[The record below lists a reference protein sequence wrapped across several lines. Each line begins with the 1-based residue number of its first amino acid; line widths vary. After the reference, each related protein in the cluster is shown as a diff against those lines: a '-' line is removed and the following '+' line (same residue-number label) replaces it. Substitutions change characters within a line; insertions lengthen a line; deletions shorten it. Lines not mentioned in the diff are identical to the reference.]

1 MGAII
6 SALRVR
12 AAQLRS
18 RDVLHNPDLLHE
30 SYCCSFLCEGAIA
43 LPSALTHTHTWDR
56 SQP

>member
-18 RDVLHNPDLLHE
+18 RDALHNPDLLHE
-30 SYCCSFLCEGAIA
+30 SYCYSFLCEGAIA